1 MEYFTLWKKYTR
13 IFSEIKLY
21 WCYSEIVILEC
32 FKTSRKATV
41 VESFDFTKEDFIKK
55 SLFLRTKLNLLL
67 LILSEYKRIK

>member
-21 WCYSEIVILEC
+21 WCYWEIIILEC
-32 FKTSRKATV
+32 FKTSTKATM
-41 VESFDFTKEDFIKK
+41 VESFDFTKEDSIKK
-55 SLFLRTKLNLLL
+55 SLFLRTKLNSLL